1 MAKLLLGKEVNE
13 KLNARITAR
22 CEALKARGVNPTLAI
37 VRCGERPDD
46 LSYERGATK
55 RAEALGVAVEKFV
68 LPEDVSKEDL
78 LKVIDGINANDKI
91 HGVLLFRP
99 LPKHLKADQ
108 DEICNRLDPRKD
120 VDGMTDGSNAGV
132 FMGKAL
138 GFAPCTPAACME
150 ILDHYGIDCTGK
162 KAVVIGRSLVVGKPA
177 AMMLMAK
184 NATVTV
190 CHTRTV
196 DVPAVAREAD
206 ILISAAGVLNS
217 LTKDYVRPG
226 QIVVDVSINWDPEKV
241 NAKGGKGAIAG
252 DAVFEEVEPI
262 VEAITPV
269 PGGVGAV
276 TTSVLIGHVVEAAE
290 RMAE

>member
-13 KLNARITAR
+13 KLNARIIEQ
-22 CEALKARGVNPTLAI
+22 CNALKAQGVQPTLAI

-55 RAEALGVAVEKFV
+55 RADTLGVAVEKFL
-68 LPEDVSKEDL
+68 LPEDVTKEAL
-78 LKVIDGINANDKI
+78 LKTIDEINANDKI

-108 DEICNRLDPRKD
+108 DEICNRLDPAKD

-132 FMGKAL
+132 FMGKKL
-138 GFAPCTPAACME
+138 GFAPCTPSACME

-162 KAVVIGRSLVVGKPA
+162 KAVVLGRSLVVGKPA
-177 AMMLMAK
+177 AMMLLAK
-184 NATVTV
+184 NATVTM
-190 CHTRTV
+190 CHTKTR
-196 DVPAVAREAD
+196 DVAAVAREAD
-206 ILISAAGVLNS
+206 ILVSAAGVLKS

-226 QIVVDVSINWDPEKV
+226 QVVIDVSINWDE
-241 NAKGGKGAIAG
+241 AKGGISG
-252 DAVFEEVEPI
+252 DAVYDEVEPI

-290 RMAE
+290 RTLL

>member
-1 MAKLLLGKEVNE
+1 MAKLLLAKEVNE
-13 KLNARITAR
+13 KLNARIIAD
-22 CEALKARGVNPTLAI
+22 CEALKAKGVQPKLGI

-46 LSYERGATK
+46 LSYETGATK
-55 RAEALGVAVEKFV
+55 RAELLGVEVEKFV
-68 LPEDVSKEDL
+68 LPEDVSKEEL
-78 LKVIDGINANDKI
+78 LKVIDQINANDQI
-91 HGVLLFRP
+91 HGVLMFRP

-132 FMGKAL
+132 FMGKQL

-177 AMMLMAK
+177 AMMLMGK

-190 CHTRTV
+190 CHTRTK
-196 DVPAVAREAD
+196 DVPAVTREAD
-206 ILISAAGVLNS
+206 ILISAAGVLKS
-217 LTKDYVRPG
+217 LTKEYVRPG
-226 QIVVDVSINWDPEKV
+226 QIVVDVSINWDAEKI
-241 NAKGGKGAIAG
+241 NAKGGKGGIAG

-262 VEAITPV
+262 VDAITPV

-276 TTSVLIGHVVEAAE
+276 TTSVLIGHVVEAAK
-290 RMAE
+290 RAQG

>member
-1 MAKLLLGKEVNE
+1 MAKQLLGKEVNE
-13 KLNARITAR
+13 KLNARIIAE
-22 CEALKARGVNPTLAI
+22 CEELKARGVNPTLAI

-46 LSYERGATK
+46 LSYEKGATK
-55 RAEALGVAVEKFV
+55 RAEALGVAVEKFL
-68 LPEDVSKEDL
+68 LPEDVSKEEL
-78 LKVIDGINANDKI
+78 LRTIDAINANDQI
-91 HGVLLFRP
+91 HGVLMFRP

-120 VDGMTDGSNAGV
+120 VDGMTNGSNAGV
-132 FMGKAL
+132 FMGKEL

-162 KAVVIGRSLVVGKPA
+162 KAVVLGRSLVVGKPA
-177 AMMLMAK
+177 AMMLLAK

-190 CHTRTV
+190 CHTKTR
-196 DVPAVAREAD
+196 DVAAVALEAD
-206 ILISAAGVLNS
+206 ILVSAAGVLKS

-226 QIVVDVSINWDPEKV
+226 QVVIDVSINWDE
-241 NAKGGKGAIAG
+241 AKGGIAG
-252 DAVFEEVEPI
+252 DAVYDEVEPI

-276 TTSVLIGHVVEAAE
+276 TTFFLIGHVVEAAK
-290 RMAE
+290 RAAQ

>member
-1 MAKLLLGKEVNE
+1 MAKQLLGKEVNE
-13 KLNARITAR
+13 KLNARIIAE
-22 CEALKARGVNPTLAI
+22 CEELKARGVNPTLAI

-46 LSYERGATK
+46 LSYEKGATK
-55 RAEALGVAVEKFV
+55 RAEALGVAVEKFL
-68 LPEDVSKEDL
+68 LPEDVSKEEL
-78 LKVIDGINANDKI
+78 LRTIDAINANDQI
-91 HGVLLFRP
+91 HGVLMFRP

-120 VDGMTDGSNAGV
+120 VDGMTNGSNAGV
-132 FMGKAL
+132 FMGKEL

-162 KAVVIGRSLVVGKPA
+162 KAVVLGRSLVVGKPA
-177 AMMLMAK
+177 AMMLLAK

-190 CHTRTV
+190 FHTKTR
-196 DVPAVAREAD
+196 DVAAVAREAD
-206 ILISAAGVLNS
+206 ILVSAAGVLKS

-226 QIVVDVSINWDPEKV
+226 QVVIDVSINWDE
-241 NAKGGKGAIAG
+241 AKGGIAG
-252 DAVFEEVEPI
+252 DAVYDEVEPI

-276 TTSVLIGHVVEAAE
+276 TTSVLIGHVVEAAK
-290 RMAE
+290 RAAQ

>member
-1 MAKLLLGKEVNE
+1 MAKQLLGKEVNE
-13 KLNARITAR
+13 KLNARIIAQ
-22 CEALKARGVNPTLAI
+22 CEELKAKGINPTLGI

-46 LSYERGATK
+46 LSYEKGATK
-55 RAEALGVAVEKFV
+55 RAKALGVAVEKFV
-68 LPEDVSKEDL
+68 LPEDISKEDL
-78 LKVIDGINANDKI
+78 LKVIDEINANDNI
-91 HGVLLFRP
+91 HGVLMFRP

-132 FMGKAL
+132 FMGKKL

-162 KAVVIGRSLVVGKPA
+162 NAVVIGRSLVVGKPA
-177 AMMLMAK
+177 AMMLMGK

-190 CHTRTV
+190 CHTKTV
-196 DVPAVAREAD
+196 DTPAVAREAD
-206 ILISAAGVLNS
+206 ILISAAGVLKS
-217 LTKDYVRPG
+217 LTKEYVRPG
-226 QIVVDVSINWDPEKV
+226 QIVIDVSINWDE
-241 NAKGGKGAIAG
+241 AKGGIAG
-252 DAVFEEVEPI
+252 DAVYDEVEPI

-276 TTSVLIGHVVEAAE
+276 TTSVLIGHVVEAAA
-290 RMAE
+290 RTLA